1 MSSLIKSINFIE
13 SCKYSSTMLLNL
25 INDMMDLAK
34 TEKMTFELNN
44 EFFDLTKTV
53 KLAFENLAYYG
64 KQKSIEPEFFIDE
77 KILPFF
83 INIKGDEGR
92 YTQIFLNFLSN
103 AFKFTPNHGSISIE
117 IKPIQGIL
125 FC

>member
-1 MSSLIKSINFIE
+1 
-13 SCKYSSTMLLNL
+13 
-25 INDMMDLAK
+25 MMDLAK

-53 KLAFENLAYYG
+53 QRAFENLAYYG
-64 KQKSIEPEFFIDE
+64 KQKNIEPKFFIDD

-92 YTQIFLNFLSN
+92 YT
-103 AFKFTPNHGSISIE
+103 
-117 IKPIQGIL
+117 
-125 FC
+125 